1 MIGNGHEGVIMI
13 LVNRVTMILG
23 KKVTMILVNRV
34 TLILGK
40 KVTMILV
47 ENFESNLV
55 DGDVS
60 ERAASA
66 EDDRTR
72 NHTRLDV
79 ITAEEQLLFSEPH
92 HIT

>member
-13 LVNRVTMILG
+13 LG
-23 KKVTMILVNRV
+23 KKVTMILA
-34 TLILGK
+34 K
-40 KVTMILV
+40 
-47 ENFESNLV
+47 NFESNLV

-72 NHTRLDV
+72 NHTRLEV
-79 ITAEEQLLFSEPH
+79 ITAEEQLSFSKPH